1 MTTVVC
7 QDVKE
12 ELDLDSSWLCVGG
25 CGERTDE
32 FRLKWVD
39 DTHALSIFNSSH
51 LAHQA
56 SRITF
61 PRFNARM
68 LALGS
73 DQSKAVGR
81 KVAEDMRPL
90 LGMGE
95 LQPRPKTTAMVA
107 RRFVCNAL
115 GVRVCV
121 SKEQKEK
128 EERDLLEAKVAVRG
142 SRKQRQKEM
151 KENEGEEEKEKD
163 REGEEEKEKDRDE
176 EEREGLEGRSTE
188 IEQKVE
194 KFGHVGQEGK
204 EEQEMTMSAGGV
216 LVQSKVISES
226 RAPAAKEV
234 GGSEHTTPLAVKR
247 ELKPRPK
254 MTAHRLVC
262 NALGV
267 NRELRTKEGME
278 AKAHKRGDNQ

>member
-1 MTTVVC
+1 MWFLFFLPKALFFV
-7 QDVKE
+7 
-12 ELDLDSSWLCVGG
+12 SS
-25 CGERTDE
+25 
-32 FRLKWVD
+32 
-39 DTHALSIFNSSH
+39 
-51 LAHQA
+51 
-56 SRITF
+56 
-61 PRFNARM
+61 
-68 LALGS
+68 
-73 DQSKAVGR
+73 
-81 KVAEDMRPL
+81 EDMRPL

-234 GGSEHTTPLAVKR
+234 GGENGAQNVPPCAKNSILQVQNTR
-247 ELKPRPK
+247 
-254 MTAHRLVC
+254 RLW
-262 NALGV
+262 L
-267 NRELRTKEGME
+267 
-278 AKAHKRGDNQ
+278 

>member
-1 MTTVVC
+1 MWFLFFLPKALFFV
-7 QDVKE
+7 
-12 ELDLDSSWLCVGG
+12 SS
-25 CGERTDE
+25 
-32 FRLKWVD
+32 
-39 DTHALSIFNSSH
+39 
-51 LAHQA
+51 
-56 SRITF
+56 
-61 PRFNARM
+61 
-68 LALGS
+68 
-73 DQSKAVGR
+73 
-81 KVAEDMRPL
+81 EDMRPL

-163 REGEEEKEKDRDE
+163 REGEEEKEMKENEGEEEKEKDRDE
-176 EEREGLEGRSTE
+176 EEREGEEGRSTE

-194 KFGHVGQEGK
+194 KYGHVGQEGK

-226 RAPAAKEV
+226 RAPATKEV
-234 GGSEHTTPLAVKR
+234 GGENGAQNVPPCAKNSILQVQNTR
-247 ELKPRPK
+247 
-254 MTAHRLVC
+254 RLW
-262 NALGV
+262 L
-267 NRELRTKEGME
+267 
-278 AKAHKRGDNQ
+278 